1 MTLLEKQLLMVQSLR
16 ESMPLE
22 DRAYFYLS
30 PVLNIKAHLRTM
42 KDRVNVRRSSEEG
55 FEENR
60 KKTN

>member
-1 MTLLEKQLLMVQSLR
+1 MVQSLR

-30 PVLNIKAHLRTM
+30 PVLNIKAHLRNM
-42 KDRVNVRRSSEEG
+42 KDKFNVRGSSEKG

-60 KKTN
+60 KKIN